1 MGVPIGVRNLYVA
14 ILKTDDKN
22 GATYDKPV
30 HLAKAVEISVKPN
43 VSSTTFYADDQAS
56 ESESTLADIEVEITV
71 DQIGSKNAA
80 MLLGAKVDEN
90 GVLVWNRDDQAPY
103 VAFGYQGSE
112 SGNAHTYV
120 WLLKGKFALPEESRK
135 TKGESIE
142 YQPPKLTAKF
152 LPRDYDGDWKRTVN
166 SGDENIPKT
175 VIETWFD
182 QVYEKKKVVPP
193 AGGGTK

>member
-1 MGVPIGVRNLYVA
+1 M
-14 ILKTDDKN
+14 
-22 GATYDKPV
+22 
-30 HLAKAVEISVKPN
+30 
-43 VSSTTFYADDQAS
+43 
-56 ESESTLADIEVEITV
+56 
-71 DQIGSKNAA
+71 
-80 MLLGAKVDEN
+80 
-90 GVLVWNRDDQAPY
+90 
-103 VAFGYQGSE
+103 
-112 SGNAHTYV
+112 
-120 WLLKGKFALPEESRK
+120 
-135 TKGESIE
+135 E

>member
-1 MGVPIGVRNLYVA
+1 M
-14 ILKTDDKN
+14 KTECWF
-22 GATYDKPV
+22 GT
-30 HLAKAVEISVKPN
+30 
-43 VSSTTFYADDQAS
+43 
-56 ESESTLADIEVEITV
+56 
-71 DQIGSKNAA
+71 
-80 MLLGAKVDEN
+80 
-90 GVLVWNRDDQAPY
+90 RDDQAPY
-103 VAFGYQGSE
+103 VGYQGSE

-120 WLLKGKFALPEESRK
+120 WLLKGKFALPEEAEKQRRIHRVPTS
-135 TKGESIE
+135 
-142 YQPPKLTAKF
+142 KLTAKF